1 MTPRNIQCTAILVVL
16 VGYADYMNK
25 PQLQESRGNFLNLHQ
40 NFGNTTWYIS
50 LRAFKASSIEKYMI
64 SMLIT

>member
-25 PQLQESRGNFLNLHQ
+25 PQLQER
-40 NFGNTTWYIS
+40 I
-50 LRAFKASSIEKYMI
+50 FKSASEFWKHNMVYKPSGV
-64 SMLIT
+64 